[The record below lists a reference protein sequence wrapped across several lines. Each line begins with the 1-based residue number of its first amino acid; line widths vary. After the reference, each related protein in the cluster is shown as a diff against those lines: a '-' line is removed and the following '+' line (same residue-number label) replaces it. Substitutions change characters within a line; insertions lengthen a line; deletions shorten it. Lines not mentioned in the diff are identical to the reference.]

1 MTQTEP
7 HYFTKK
13 ALQDW
18 IRIGARH
25 RIRDE
30 YFLRAVERY
39 FRHGSILE
47 IGAATGHLSEILQHR
62 GFDVTAS
69 DVSPRFVAAIKARG
83 VRGQIVDASANI
95 LAQTGKSFANILAQ
109 GVIPLVRRDPATA
122 MSALA
127 AIHAA
132 LEPQGRLICIS
143 PHAWRDPDPQSYFR
157 PREQIEPHAAL
168 KRRRIPCS
176 EHVEQRLPQPVRG
189 RADVHPP
196 QRAQRPASIFPRDH
210 AHGPIPFYAAFTIS
224 IHVE

>member
-7 HYFTKK
+7 HYFTEK

-30 YFLRAVERY
+30 HFLRAVERY
-39 FRHGSILE
+39 FRRGSILE

-69 DVSPRFVAAIKARG
+69 DISPRFVAAIEARG
-83 VRGQIVDASANI
+83 VRAQLIDATANI
-95 LAQTGKSFANILAQ
+95 RAQTGQTFANVLAQ
-109 GVIPLVRRDPATA
+109 GVIPLVRRDPTTA
-122 MSALA
+122 MSTLE
-127 AIHAA
+127 AIHGA

-157 PREQIEPHAAL
+157 PREQIEIARSSRLYRIIKVFPHQVVPTALYRRWNSGILNFLDFQAA
-168 KRRRIPCS
+168 KIAA
-176 EHVEQRLPQPVRG
+176 VRLVWVAEKIG
-189 RADVHPP
+189 
-196 QRAQRPASIFPRDH
+196 
-210 AHGPIPFYAAFTIS
+210 
-224 IHVE
+224 